1 MARIKAC
8 EVKAEEKSWGGG
20 RGCGE
25 MEGDRKRKWE
35 HTRGMVKEDR
45 EGASKGVR
53 KRQRLK

>member
-1 MARIKAC
+1 MRSESC
-8 EVKAEEKSWGGG
+8 GEVLGG

-25 MEGDRKRKWE
+25 MEGDRKRKRE

-45 EGASKGVR
+45 EGANKGVR